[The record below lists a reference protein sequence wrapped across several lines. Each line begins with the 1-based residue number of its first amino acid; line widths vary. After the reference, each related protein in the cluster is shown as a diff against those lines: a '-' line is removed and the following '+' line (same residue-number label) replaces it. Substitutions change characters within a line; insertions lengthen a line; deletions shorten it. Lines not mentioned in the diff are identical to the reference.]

1 MTGPDPADAEPGDAP
16 TPDGNVAGAGADH
29 AEPTPDEVLHDARL
43 ELDAWRASF
52 RMDPLER

>member
-1 MTGPDPADAEPGDAP
+1 MTDPDPSLAGPEGDDAGHEPGADAD
-16 TPDGNVAGAGADH
+16 D

-52 RMDPLER
+52 RMDPLGH

>member
-1 MTGPDPADAEPGDAP
+1 MTDPDPADAGPGDEP
-16 TPDGNVAGAGADH
+16 TPDGDVTGAVADDD
-29 AEPTPDEVLHDARL
+29 EPTPDEVLHDARL